1 MRALSTTTTSETPVE
16 RLTRAYGDAGLPSVE
31 DDEDEMIDAFADVR
45 YDDAFGPALSVVD
58 AFRRVYE
65 DYRRSR
71 HEREP
76 AGAPRRRARGDV
88 RV

>member
-1 MRALSTTTTSETPVE
+1 
-16 RLTRAYGDAGLPSVE
+16 
-31 DDEDEMIDAFADVR
+31 MIDAFADVR

-65 DYRRSR
+65 DYVVVRD
-71 HEREP
+71 EREP
-76 AGAPRRRARGDV
+76 EKGGGARRRARGDV